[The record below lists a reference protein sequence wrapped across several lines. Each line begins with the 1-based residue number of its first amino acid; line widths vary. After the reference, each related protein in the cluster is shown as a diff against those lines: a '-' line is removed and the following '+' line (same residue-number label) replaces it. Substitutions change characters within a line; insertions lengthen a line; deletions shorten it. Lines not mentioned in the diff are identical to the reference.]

1 MKKLTFWRGAALAM
15 LLVGALQF
23 AMAADVNAR
32 IRGVVTDPQGAV
44 LPGIKVTA
52 TNDAT
57 QVKFDTV
64 TGADGGYFFPQLP
77 VGTYTVSVAAT
88 GFKSFTATGIVLNID
103 QEYSEA
109 IKLTVGS
116 TAEVVEVAASSVQVN
131 TSDMELSNVVNS
143 EQIVELPLI
152 NRNFSGLEL
161 TQPGVQASSDRFG
174 TYSVAGGQTQQS
186 EFLINGADT
195 NDIALNTLALA
206 PNIDAIDQFNLIDGP
221 LNAEYDRNSGGIVS
235 ATLKEGTNHF
245 HGDAFEFYRDTFL
258 NTLNFYQ
265 KSVTTGQGVV
275 APYHQ
280 NIYGGTVGGPIV
292 RDKLFFFFAYQGTH
306 QRIPDTNGS
315 GQSDVYDAANLQGDF
330 SADDNPSSKGARPE
344 PVLQKDGSYSFPAWG
359 NWQGISI
366 PTAISFPQCNK
377 GNDAPGKYAG
387 PETWAQ
393 CAYDLGG
400 VMPTSNFNPIAV
412 ALLNKYVPKPNNSTY
427 GFIFNPSDVLADN
440 QYIGRVDF
448 SPNPSNQITAL
459 FIYDKSPNTQGLPF
473 TGATL
478 PGFGDISTHTIQ
490 QYTGD
495 YVHQFNAS
503 TVNDFSGHY
512 TRFNYD
518 AVEPQGTINPA
529 SFGFNIHP
537 QDAAAESIPTISVSG
552 TNVGFTLGFSTNGPQ
567 PRIDQVAQIDDAIS
581 KVVGRHTFKF
591 GYDGR
596 RFNVHNPFYAVNSGS
611 FGFGGSN
618 YTTGD
623 GGVDFLLGVPSTYA
637 QGSGASIIAEAF
649 LNYVFAQDTWK
660 ITPTLTLSYGL
671 GYSIDTP
678 LDEQQYGGNAIA
690 CIVGGENST
699 VFPGAPTSMV
709 FGGDK
714 GCTNAGQA
722 TTRLGEL
729 GPRVGFAWSPDLG
742 RISGA
747 PGKFSIRGGFGI
759 YYDRTEE
766 ESALQTLETPPFGT
780 SFSGQST
787 IGGTP
792 TFADPFTDING
803 GGSVPNPYPYT
814 FPKKGATINFAS
826 LEPMNFSTYGS
837 GFRAPYAENIQ
848 LSVERE
854 FPSRIVARASYV
866 GSLARHNQATIDA
879 NPITPAGHA
888 ACVADTSFCGYTG
901 YTGQNTIYREEQ
913 SYFFPSH
920 TQYGQIDPASGQPGF
935 LSPGLVDSFASS
947 SYHSLQVLV
956 DKGTTHGLNFEL
968 AYTWSHAMDTGSSF
982 ENAGFGGAFRGFN
995 QYAPQLNVGD
1005 SGFDARQRL
1014 VFSPIYI
1021 TPAIPG
1027 KSAYNPINLAVSGW
1041 EISAISTLASGF
1053 PFDVSYG
1060 GSSGD
1065 SLWCPG
1071 FVYYYACGDAPN
1083 QVAPITKA
1091 NPRIRLAT
1099 NGHSAYISKTA
1110 FTNEPIGQFG
1120 NTHRDPAH
1128 GPGINFTNMILAKNF
1143 YLSKE
1148 RGIRLQLRME
1158 SDNVFNHTSFGNPG
1172 AGWGDTT
1179 LTNANSTFG
1188 QISGTNGGSSARL
1201 TQLATKIY
1209 F

>member
-1 MKKLTFWRGAALAM
+1 MGLALPRM
-15 LLVGALQF
+15 VV
-23 AMAADVNAR
+23 AADVNAR
-32 IRGVVTDPQGAV
+32 IKGTVTDPKGAV
-44 LPGIKVTA
+44 LPGIHVIA
-52 TNDAT
+52 INEAT
-57 QVKFDTV
+57 QVKFDT
-64 TGADGGYFFPQLP
+64 TTDSAGSYLFPELP
-77 VGTYTVSVAAT
+77 VGSYTVTVSAN
-88 GFKSFTATGIVLNID
+88 GFKTFTAKGIVLNID
-103 QEYSEA
+103 QEYVQPVELA
-109 IKLTVGS
+109 LGS
-116 TAEVVEVAASSVQVN
+116 TAEVVEVTGSTIQVD
-131 TSDMELSNVVNS
+131 TTDMQLNNVVNA

-235 ATLKEGTNHF
+235 ATIKEGSNKF

-258 NTLNFYQ
+258 NTLNYFQ
-265 KSVTTGQGVV
+265 KSVTTGKGTV

-280 NIYGGTVGGPIV
+280 NIFGGTVGGPIV
-292 RDKLFFFFAYQGTH
+292 HDKLFFFGAYQGTH

-330 SADDNPSSKGARPE
+330 SADDNPSTIGARP
-344 PVLQKDGSYSFPAWG
+344 DANTAWG
-359 NWQGISI
+359 NWQAIPIPSSI
-366 PTAISFPQCNK
+366 TVGGCSAS
-377 GNDAPGKYAG
+377 G
-387 PETWAQ
+387 ETWAQ
-393 CAYDLGG
+393 CAYDLKG
-400 VMPTSNFNPIAV
+400 VMPTSAFNPIAV
-412 ALLNKYVPKPNNSTY
+412 ALVNKYVPKANSGTY
-427 GFIFNPSDVLADN
+427 GYIFNPSDVLTDN
-440 QYIGRVDF
+440 QEIGRIDY
-448 SPNPSNQITAL
+448 SPSPSNQITGL
-459 FIYDKSPNTQGLPF
+459 FIYDKSPNVQGLPF

-478 PGFGDISTHTIQ
+478 PGFGDISTHIIQ

-495 YVHQFNAS
+495 YVHQFNPS
-503 TVNDFSGHY
+503 TVNDLSGHY

-518 AVEPQGTINPA
+518 AVEPQNKLDPA
-529 SFGFNIHP
+529 SLGFNIHA
-537 QDAAAESIPTISVSG
+537 QDAAAENVPTISVGG

-567 PRIDQVAQIDDAIS
+567 PRIDQVVQLDDSIS
-581 KVVGRHTFKF
+581 KVWGRHSFKF

-596 RFNVHNPFYAVNSGS
+596 RFNVHNPFYANNSGS
-611 FGFGGSN
+611 FAFGGSA

-649 LNYVFAQDTWK
+649 LNYVFAQDNWK

-678 LDEQQYGGNAIA
+678 LHELQYGGNAIA
-690 CIVGGENST
+690 CIIGGENST

-709 FGGDK
+709 YGGDK

-722 TTRLGEL
+722 TTRHGEL

-742 RISGA
+742 MISGG
-747 PGKFSIRGGFGI
+747 PGKLSIRGGFGI

-766 ESALQTLETPPFGT
+766 ETALQTLETPPFGT
-780 SFSGQST
+780 TFSGQTT

-803 GGSVPNPYPYT
+803 GGSVPNPYPYS
-814 FPKKGATINFAS
+814 FPKKGATINFAA
-826 LEPMNFSTYGS
+826 LEPMDFSTYGT

-854 FPSRIVARASYV
+854 LPSRIVARASYV
-866 GSLARHNQATIDA
+866 GSLARHNQSTIDA

-888 ACVADTSFCGYTG
+888 ACLADTTSCGYTG
-901 YTGQNTIYREEQ
+901 YTGPNTIYREEQ
-913 SYFFPSH
+913 DYFFPGH
-920 TQYGQIDPASGQPGF
+920 TAYGQIDPSSGQPGF
-935 LSPGLVDSFASS
+935 LSPGDVTSYASS
-947 SYHSLQVLV
+947 SYHSLQATLQ
-956 DKGTTHGLNFEL
+956 KGVTHGLTFQL
-968 AYTWSHAMDTGSSF
+968 SYTWAHAIDTGSSF
-982 ENAGFGGAFRGFN
+982 ENAGFGGSFRGFN
-995 QYAPQLNVGD
+995 QFAPQLNIGD
-1005 SGFDARQRL
+1005 SGFDARQRV

-1021 TPAIPG
+1021 TPAIHG

-1041 EISAISTLASGF
+1041 EISAITTLASGF

-1071 FVYYYACGDAPN
+1071 FTYFYACPDAPN
-1083 QVAPITKA
+1083 QVAAITKA

-1110 FTNEPIGQFG
+1110 FANEPIGQFG

-1143 YLSKE
+1143 YLSQD
-1148 RGIRLQLRME
+1148 RGIRLQVRME

-1172 AGWGDTT
+1172 AGWSDTT

-1188 QISGTNGGSSARL
+1188 QISGINSGSSARL